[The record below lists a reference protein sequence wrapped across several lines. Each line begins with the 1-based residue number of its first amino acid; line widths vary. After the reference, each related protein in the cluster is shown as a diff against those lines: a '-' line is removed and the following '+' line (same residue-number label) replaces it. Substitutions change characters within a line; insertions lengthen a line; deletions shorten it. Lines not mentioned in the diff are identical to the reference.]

1 MPTSAA
7 SSPGSVA
14 RGGLAGR
21 LLVLG
26 RVGGGRW
33 RVGGQVEAE
42 RRRPQQGE
50 AVVDHRPAAGRVGR
64 RPPGPVGQG
73 DHADPGLQAAVGPA
87 VVAGAVALVAGP
99 PVAALGVELDA
110 EAVAVAP
117 ALGEGDGRGQHL
129 VAGARLQQRRVTGD
143 QGAEE
148 PAQVGGGAQGGAR
161 PGRRRHPRGWD
172 QGPAVELE
180 VAGGRPGLGAGGGD
194 RLRGGHGARLEDV
207 ALDGL
212 GIGAAGDLLQHQPE
226 HGVADVG
233 VAGPLAGRPPRRG
246 LVEGEGLRDG
256 RRGALHAADDPG
268 GVGQQVPHAD
278 RPERGREGQPGQV
291 VVDRGVQVDPPGVVL
306 AQQRHGRHG
315 LADRGHRHERARGQ
329 RPPRGDVADPDREL
343 VPPPARPD
351 QPHRQP
357 GGAAPLPREPLQ
369 PSRRHRQRPR
379 PAHPHPPAVSTAAPY
394 AKGPRRHLPV
404 GCRRP

>member
-7 SSPGSVA
+7 SSPGRSPEA
-14 RGGLAGR
+14 ASPGGSWSSSSSGSGAA
-21 LLVLG
+21 
-26 RVGGGRW
+26 GGGS
-33 RVGGQVEAE
+33 GG
-42 RRRPQQGE
+42 RSRPS
-50 AVVDHRPAAGRVGR
+50 AAPRLQA
-64 RPPGPVGQG
+64 PVG
-73 DHADPGLQAAVGPA
+73 VA

-110 EAVAVAP
+110 EAVPVAP
-117 ALGEGDGRGQHL
+117 ALGQGDGRGQQL
-129 VAGARLQQRRVTGD
+129 VAGARLQQRRVAGD

-180 VAGGRPGLGAGGGD
+180 VAGGRPGLGAG
-194 RLRGGHGARLEDV
+194 V
-207 ALDGL
+207 
-212 GIGAAGDLLQHQPE
+212 GAAGDPLQHQPE

-233 VAGPLAGRPPRRG
+233 VAGPLAGRPSRRG
-246 LVEGEGLRDG
+246 LVEGEGLRD
-256 RRGALHAADDPG
+256 RRRRALHAADDPG

-351 QPHRQP
+351 QPHRQA

-379 PAHPHPPAVSTAAPY
+379 PAHAHPPAVSTAAPY
-394 AKGPRRHLPV
+394 AKGPHRLLPV